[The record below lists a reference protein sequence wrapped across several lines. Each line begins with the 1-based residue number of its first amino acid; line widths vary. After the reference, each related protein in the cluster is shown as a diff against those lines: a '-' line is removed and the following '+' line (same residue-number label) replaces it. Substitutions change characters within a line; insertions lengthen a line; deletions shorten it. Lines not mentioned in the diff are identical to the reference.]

1 MVKEFIHPGLGQE
14 VWTQGGYYIA
24 REEKSLTYN
33 GREVIYILGHAVIEA
48 SCCGAGGWSYI
59 QIPGYFL
66 KRKSPD
72 GSGRPDVSEVEPITE
87 EGDRDSIRWILME
100 EYPGARIEIW

>member
-48 SCCGAGGWSYI
+48 SCCGAGG
-59 QIPGYFL
+59 
-66 KRKSPD
+66 
-72 GSGRPDVSEVEPITE
+72 
-87 EGDRDSIRWILME
+87 
-100 EYPGARIEIW
+100 